1 MIAKLIQ
8 QRKITLLF
16 FLMAILFGALNIY
29 SLKQRENPE
38 IDVTMALVTT
48 VYPGASPEKVE
59 QLVTRPLEEKLKEMS
74 EISILSSVSSANVSS
89 IKVELKQD
97 ADIRRSWDTLRQK
110 VQSAESELPDDV
122 RKPEVNDDLSK
133 IAEQILHFSVDRED
147 QVETL
152 RPVMDIWKKQ
162 LSALPGVSSV
172 EIVGMPEQELA
183 VTIDTGKLDTFKLPW
198 TVVAQAL
205 QMKHDRVPLGLVD
218 RGSSSY
224 YVNMSGEWKSPEQ
237 VASTDILGLPNGRML
252 KVRDVATVSLQP
264 VKREASIWHEGKPT
278 VDLVINAEKGADI
291 PVLQKAIDKK
301 TAELTG
307 NLPAGTVMTSLF
319 TQKESLDHLFKDLG
333 RELLIGIVAVI
344 VVCSLG
350 LTFGTAMIVALAIP
364 ISITIGFIPV
374 EWMGIDLNQITV
386 VAIVIVLG
394 ILVDDAIV
402 VNDNIQRR
410 LQLGDSA
417 QTASLEGSKDVAVS
431 ILTATISTAA
441 AFLPLFFLKGN
452 IGSFI
457 KPIPVVITL
466 TLAASMA
473 MSLTIIPIFR
483 QWVSERQQ
491 RRSGVGSSAGTGEA
505 AGMAAPASEPA
516 GKAAA
521 GAMSRAKP
529 PGLLGKPINR
539 LSDMYGRQIYR
550 FLRKPLLTG
559 LVALLAGT
567 SAFALLPRLGVQYF
581 PPAEKDELLI
591 DLELPTGR
599 VFAETEYTV
608 RKAADWVRH
617 QPGVKFVSAYSGI
630 SAPRF
635 YYSENTY
642 SGIELGQLF
651 VKIDPKVIHTKEIVG
666 PWREQLKSLLPEDV
680 DVKPR
685 ELEQGPPVGAP
696 IAVRLSGPE
705 LPELSQLAAAIEE
718 KLQSIPGAVNVSN
731 DVGDDRRTIEIV
743 PDPAKLNLY
752 DVNEADLSRTMRL
765 ATEGLEV
772 SKLQKGEEELD
783 IVMYAKLQ
791 DNDPFE
797 TIRNL
802 YVPTSPA
809 SRGGTAQVRQ
819 VADVAEGSMIRSIHH
834 HNQSRTITVR
844 GFTEDRLP
852 DEVVTELD
860 KELEQL
866 SLPVGYTI
874 EYGGENE
881 ERNDAFAAIG
891 KLSIVVVVLI
901 YIIMAMQFYSLSL
914 PLLILSTVYLAAGGA
929 IIGLYI
935 TGAPIG
941 FMALM
946 GLVSL
951 AGIVVRNGIILIE
964 FIEQARERGMELYE
978 AVAEAGKARLRPILL
993 TMATAISGLLP
1004 MTIMGGNLW
1013 RPMGT
1018 TIISGL
1024 LYSTVLTLI
1033 VVPSLYVI
1041 VARWRD
1047 RRAAA
1052 QGRTLYPHAGVN
1064 AHASGG
1070 DERHQSGLPG

>member
-1 MIAKLIQ
+1 
-8 QRKITLLF
+8 
-16 FLMAILFGALNIY
+16 
-29 SLKQRENPE
+29 
-38 IDVTMALVTT
+38 
-48 VYPGASPEKVE
+48 
-59 QLVTRPLEEKLKEMS
+59 
-74 EISILSSVSSANVSS
+74 
-89 IKVELKQD
+89 
-97 ADIRRSWDTLRQK
+97 
-110 VQSAESELPDDV
+110 
-122 RKPEVNDDLSK
+122 
-133 IAEQILHFSVDRED
+133 
-147 QVETL
+147 
-152 RPVMDIWKKQ
+152 
-162 LSALPGVSSV
+162 
-172 EIVGMPEQELA
+172 
-183 VTIDTGKLDTFKLPW
+183 
-198 TVVAQAL
+198 
-205 QMKHDRVPLGLVD
+205 
-218 RGSSSY
+218 
-224 YVNMSGEWKSPEQ
+224 
-237 VASTDILGLPNGRML
+237 
-252 KVRDVATVSLQP
+252 
-264 VKREASIWHEGKPT
+264 
-278 VDLVINAEKGADI
+278 
-291 PVLQKAIDKK
+291 
-301 TAELTG
+301 
-307 NLPAGTVMTSLF
+307 
-319 TQKESLDHLFKDLG
+319 
-333 RELLIGIVAVI
+333 
-344 VVCSLG
+344 
-350 LTFGTAMIVALAIP
+350 
-364 ISITIGFIPV
+364 
-374 EWMGIDLNQITV
+374 
-386 VAIVIVLG
+386 
-394 ILVDDAIV
+394 
-402 VNDNIQRR
+402 
-410 LQLGDSA
+410 
-417 QTASLEGSKDVAVS
+417 
-431 ILTATISTAA
+431 
-441 AFLPLFFLKGN
+441 
-452 IGSFI
+452 
-457 KPIPVVITL
+457 
-466 TLAASMA
+466 
-473 MSLTIIPIFR
+473 
-483 QWVSERQQ
+483 
-491 RRSGVGSSAGTGEA
+491 
-505 AGMAAPASEPA
+505 
-516 GKAAA
+516 
-521 GAMSRAKP
+521 
-529 PGLLGKPINR
+529 
-539 LSDMYGRQIYR
+539 
-550 FLRKPLLTG
+550 
-559 LVALLAGT
+559 
-567 SAFALLPRLGVQYF
+567 
-581 PPAEKDELLI
+581 
-591 DLELPTGR
+591 
-599 VFAETEYTV
+599 
-608 RKAADWVRH
+608 
-617 QPGVKFVSAYSGI
+617 
-630 SAPRF
+630 
-635 YYSENTY
+635 
-642 SGIELGQLF
+642 
-651 VKIDPKVIHTKEIVG
+651 
-666 PWREQLKSLLPEDV
+666 
-680 DVKPR
+680 
-685 ELEQGPPVGAP
+685 
-696 IAVRLSGPE
+696 
-705 LPELSQLAAAIEE
+705 
-718 KLQSIPGAVNVSN
+718 
-731 DVGDDRRTIEIV
+731 
-743 PDPAKLNLY
+743 
-752 DVNEADLSRTMRL
+752 MRL